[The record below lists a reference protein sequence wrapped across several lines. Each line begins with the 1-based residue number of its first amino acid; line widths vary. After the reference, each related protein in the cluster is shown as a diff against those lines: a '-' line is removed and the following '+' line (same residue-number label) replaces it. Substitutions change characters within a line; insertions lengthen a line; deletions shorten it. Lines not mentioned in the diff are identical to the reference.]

1 MKKSK
6 IWKKLL
12 HLWDVPTISIFSPEL
27 NFTVKLCAEKHGA
40 FYMKQIKA
48 VQEKT
53 NKTEK
58 SDKADK
64 TEDNC
69 GIISSCV
76 IQNDFEL

>member
-1 MKKSK
+1 
-6 IWKKLL
+6 
-12 HLWDVPTISIFSPEL
+12 
-27 NFTVKLCAEKHGA
+27 
-40 FYMKQIKA
+40 MKQIKA

-76 IQNDFEL
+76 IQNDFELWEEKNNGTS

>member
-1 MKKSK
+1 
-6 IWKKLL
+6 
-12 HLWDVPTISIFSPEL
+12 
-27 NFTVKLCAEKHGA
+27 
-40 FYMKQIKA
+40 MKQIKA

-76 IQNDFEL
+76 IQNDFELWEEKKNGTSCKTKYLFR